1 MVWMFMLGAMKRKTP
16 QRFYVLRKNYDFLMG
31 GRGLGWFVV
40 VLMAAPAIFN
50 TPPQPFFWT
59 THYFSQSFSSCTHL
73 RAVEP

>member
-16 QRFYVLRKNYDFLMG
+16 QRFYVLRKNYDLMG

-40 VLMAAPAIFN
+40 VLMAAPAIFRIHHPN
-50 TPPQPFFWT
+50 HFFGPPIIFRRVSP
-59 THYFSQSFSSCTHL
+59 HAHII